1 MTKQFKWMT
10 SRIGLATVVTLLAV
24 GGAGAEPPRVAG
36 DNPIVDH
43 HMHIFS
49 PEAARVLKISCARL
63 GPIKCPPEISKI
75 PSTGRDAIQALN
87 GAGIQTG
94 VLLSTGYFFGSPTL
108 ADLKLDV
115 AAKTRAE
122 NTFVVDQTQGQCGR
136 LIAFISVN
144 PLSSNALDEIAY
156 WGRKGGA
163 TGLKLHLG
171 NSHFDFRSPV
181 EVRRLAAIF
190 RLAAQLH
197 FAIVIHLET
206 PASDFGARDIH
217 IFLTEVAPFAR
228 SVPIQVA
235 HAGSGGGDDAHTLS
249 ALGEFAD
256 EFEHDPQGM
265 NNIFFDLAMVPDE
278 MSNTAK
284 IAASADNIAKL
295 KAFMERIGLKRF
307 VLASDWTYPLNLAK
321 YYADEKAALN
331 LSEGDWRLLVS
342 NVAPY
347 VPTPKAPGKCAN

>member
-1 MTKQFKWMT
+1 M
-10 SRIGLATVVTLLAV
+10 SRIGLATVVTLLAL
-24 GGAGAEPPRVAG
+24 GSASAEPSRVAS

-49 PEAARVLKISCARL
+49 PEAARVLKISCARV
-63 GPIKCPPEISKI
+63 GPVKCPPEISKS
-75 PSTGRDAIQALN
+75 PSTGRDAVRALN
-87 GAGIQTG
+87 NAGIQTG

-115 AAKTRAE
+115 PAKTRAE
-122 NTFVVDQTQGQCGR
+122 NTFVVNQAKGQCGR

-156 WGRKGGA
+156 WAKAGGA

-171 NSHFDFRSPV
+171 NSHFDFRSSE
-181 EVRRLAAIF
+181 EVGKLAAIF
-190 RLAAQLH
+190 RLAAQVH
-197 FAIVIHLET
+197 FAIVVHLET
-206 PASDFGARDIH
+206 PASDFGARDVR

-228 SVPIQVA
+228 SVPIQIA
-235 HAGSGGGDDAHTLS
+235 HAGGGGGADAHTLS

-256 EFEHDPQGM
+256 AFERDPEAAK
-265 NNIFFDLAMVPDE
+265 NIFFDLAMVPDE

-284 IAASADNIAKL
+284 IAASADHIAKL
-295 KAFMERIGLKRF
+295 KALMERIGLKRF
-307 VLASDWTYPLNLAK
+307 VLGSDWTYPLNLER

-331 LSEGDWRLLVS
+331 FSKDDWRLLAS

-347 VPTPKAPGKCAN
+347 VPTPKAPGNCNKRQ